1 MYSNVGNLKSLSFVI
16 MLLISLDNIHTE
28 IQSLI
33 IVTEEWAPFN
43 YSDNGEIKGIST
55 DIVRK
60 ILEDLKQT
68 YEIILYPSLRAKH
81 ILDTIP
87 NAMMFSMYRTPE
99 REGSYKWVG
108 PISDGSIHFYKLK
121 SSNLNITSMDDAKKV
136 TRIACRSEGLIPS
149 LLKELGFI
157 NIDRSGTESSNIYSR
172 LLNGWCDLAISDT
185 DVGVQYVFRKIGKDY
200 QLLEKIPLVVFR
212 GQLYIAFNRNI
223 DDTTVEQWQNA
234 YNKLIANGSINEI
247 YEKYR

>member
-1 MYSNVGNLKSLSFVI
+1 
-16 MLLISLDNIHTE
+16 
-28 IQSLI
+28 
-33 IVTEEWAPFN
+33 
-43 YSDNGEIKGIST
+43 
-55 DIVRK
+55 
-60 ILEDLKQT
+60 
-68 YEIILYPSLRAKH
+68 
-81 ILDTIP
+81 
-87 NAMMFSMYRTPE
+87 MFSMYRTPE
-99 REGSYKWVG
+99 REDSYKWVG

-121 SSNLNITSMDDAKKV
+121 SSKVNVATMDDAKKV
-136 TRIACRSEGLIPS
+136 PRIACRSEGLIPR
-149 LLKELGFI
+149 LLVEMGFT